1 MFFILNNILLFYS
14 GSWFIQEVCKI
25 LRTYGNQLSFLECVT
40 KIMTSMQEKNG
51 TIEGTQVVQLSE
63 IRNYRLDS
71 DFQLRSVITSA
82 F

>member
-1 MFFILNNILLFYS
+1 
-14 GSWFIQEVCKI
+14 
-25 LRTYGNQLSFLECVT
+25 
-40 KIMTSMQEKNG
+40 MQEKNG

-82 F
+82 FLKL